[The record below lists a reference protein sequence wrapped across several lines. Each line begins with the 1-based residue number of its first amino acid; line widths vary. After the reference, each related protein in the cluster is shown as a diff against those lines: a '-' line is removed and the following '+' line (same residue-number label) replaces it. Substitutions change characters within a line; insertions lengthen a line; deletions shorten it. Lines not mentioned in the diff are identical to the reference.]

1 MSNEAFRCGFVAIAG
16 RPNVGKSTL
25 VNALVGHKI
34 SIVSPKPQTT
44 RQRVLGL
51 RNTES
56 AQLVFVDTPGIHG
69 GGKRMLNRSMN
80 RSASSAIFDADVIV
94 LVVEAL
100 RWTDQDERVL
110 SQCLRAECPLGV
122 VINKIDTLR
131 GRTRL
136 LPFIQSL
143 QHKAKFEFIVP
154 VSAERGENLAEL
166 ERVLM
171 EHLPESPPLFPH
183 EQITDQPE
191 IMRAGEMVREQ
202 LMRVLQQEVPY
213 STAVQIDEFKEERG
227 LLRIAATIWVE
238 REGQKAIVIGNNG
251 LQLKKIGQEARMEMQ
266 RAFGKKVFLQ
276 LWVKVRE
283 NWADDERA
291 LRQLGLDDT

>member
-1 MSNEAFRCGFVAIAG
+1 MSSDNSRCGFIAVAG

-44 RQRVLGL
+44 RQRVLGIL
-51 RNTES
+51 NTQS

-69 GGKRMLNRSMN
+69 GGKRMLNRRMN
-80 RSASSAIFDADVIV
+80 QSASSAIFDADVIL

-100 RWTDQDERVL
+100 RWTEQDERVL
-110 SQCLRAECPLGV
+110 VQCLRAERPLGV
-122 VINKIDTLR
+122 VINKIDTVR
-131 GRTRL
+131 GRTQL
-136 LPFIQSL
+136 LPYIQSL
-143 QHKAKFEFIVP
+143 QNKAEFAFIVP
-154 VSAERGENLAEL
+154 VSAERRENLVEL
-166 ERVLM
+166 ERVLV

-183 EQITDQPE
+183 EQITDQPQV
-191 IMRAGEMVREQ
+191 MRAGELVREQ

-213 STAVQIDEFKEERG
+213 STAVQIDEFKEETG

-238 REGQKAIVIGNNG
+238 REGQKAIVIGSNG
-251 LQLKKIGQEARMEMQ
+251 AQLKKIGQEARMEMQ

-291 LRQLGLDDT
+291 LRQLGLEDT